1 MNSSHH
7 EASRETSPR
16 NNRSKKWTIV
26 AVLVAASIAASLP
39 PAVAQ
44 PQGYGPGM
52 MGGYGYGGYGMGPGM
67 MGGYGPGPGY
77 SGMGPGMMYGY
88 GGYGMGPGMMY
99 GWGPGYGTGA
109 GLNLTDE
116 QRRKISKIQQDLRSK
131 QWGLMGKIQDEYS
144 RRADAADDATA
155 SKADDQ
161 IVALQQQMLA
171 NATAARKQMDA
182 VLTQEQRQQLR
193 RDGY

>member
-1 MNSSHH
+1 MNSSVH
-7 EASRETSPR
+7 EVARETSPR
-16 NNRSKKWTIV
+16 NHRSKKWTIV
-26 AVLVAASIAASLP
+26 AAVAAASIAASLT

-67 MGGYGPGPGY
+67 MGGYGPGMGQY
-77 SGMGPGMMYGY
+77 GMGPGMMYGY

-99 GWGPGYGTGA
+99 GWGPRYGTGA

-116 QRRKISKIQQDLRSK
+116 QRQKISKIQRDLRSR
-131 QWGLMGKIQDEYS
+131 QWDLMGKMQDEYA
-144 RRADAADDATA
+144 RRADAPDDAAA

-161 IVALQQQMLA
+161 IAALQQQMFT